1 VGIIKRFPIIQLLLI
16 LFFPQIA
23 GASEG
28 GVPANFPIWS
38 IVFFVG
44 LLLSIAIFPL
54 INAEWWG
61 KKYGY
66 VSLVLAIPAAILVLF
81 QDWLLLYHV
90 IPEYISFIILL
101 GSLFIIS
108 GGIVI
113 KIGARGTPKVNLLLL
128 FAGAVFAMCNGNARG
143 KRFPAP

>member
-1 VGIIKRFPIIQLLLI
+1 MKRFPIIQWLLMLLL
-16 LFFPQIA
+16 PQVA
-23 GASEG
+23 FASEG
-28 GVPANFPIWS
+28 SSIANFPVWS

-44 LLLSIAIFPL
+44 LLLCIAMLPL

-61 KKYGY
+61 NKYGY
-66 VSLVLAIPAAILVLF
+66 VTLALAIPAAILVLF

-90 IPEYISFIILL
+90 ILEYISFIILL

-113 KIGARGTPKVNLLLL
+113 KIGARGTPKLNLLLL
-128 FAGAVFAMCNGNARG
+128 FAGAVFAKMCIGRAG
-143 KRFPAP
+143 DERFPEP